1 MDRNQV
7 METLN
12 EIARDVFDNESVV
25 LTDTTT
31 AADVEEWDSLTHLS
45 LISDVEDAFDVTLTL
60 GEIQGSANVGELVDA
75 LLKHIGEN
83 ER

>member
-7 METLN
+7 MEKLN

-45 LISDVEDAFDVTLTL
+45 LISDIEDAFDVTLTL

-75 LLKHIGEN
+75 LIRHIEGK
-83 ER
+83 